1 MNKTQKP
8 LMLAYI
14 LFLII
19 SLLYH
24 GVSSVLN
31 IEFLA
36 WERILVAT
44 TIASYFFTCSS
55 ACKFFVKIDTNT
67 LNFANEHLKLSKQ
80 LRNKEE
86 NALVDEENKKALLKS
101 GQEVIDYTTKII
113 MDTEKSIRK
122 HTRRSFWYDVI
133 GYLLFFC
140 TITISPIYNF
150 LIPAEEVVTLTAFV
164 LILLIEYV
172 ESTYVAKV
180 ETAQQ
185 ALLDGVKSSLKFF
198 DEYNEQNKSQQ

>member
-24 GVSSVLN
+24 GVSSVLG

-55 ACKFFVKIDTNT
+55 ASKFFVKIDTNT
-67 LNFANEHLKLSKQ
+67 LNFANEHLKLFKQ
-80 LRNKEE
+80 LRKKEE
-86 NALVDEENKKALLKS
+86 TSHVDEEDKKALLES
-101 GQEVIDYTTKII
+101 GQEVIDCTTKII
-113 MDTEKSIRK
+113 IDTEKNIRK
-122 HTRRSFWYDVI
+122 HTRQSFWCDVI

-140 TITISPIYNF
+140 IITMSPIYNF
-150 LIPAEEVVTLTAFV
+150 LIPAEEVVTLTAFI

-172 ESTYVAKV
+172 ESTYVVRV

-185 ALLDGVKSSLKFF
+185 ALIENAKSSLKFF
-198 DEYNEQNKSQQ
+198 DEYNEQNKPQ